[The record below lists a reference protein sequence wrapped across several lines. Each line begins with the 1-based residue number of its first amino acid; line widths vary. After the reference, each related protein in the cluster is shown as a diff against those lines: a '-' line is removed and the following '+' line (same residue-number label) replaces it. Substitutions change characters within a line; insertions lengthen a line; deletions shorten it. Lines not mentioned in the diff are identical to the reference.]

1 MLINDEQIMFEHIKI
16 INLLKDQE
24 LSNLLQ
30 LLSLYATT
38 PEGHAPRACA
48 PQEKPTQL
56 EACTLQ
62 LKIATHS
69 NWRKPTYSRED
80 PEELKTNK

>member
-1 MLINDEQIMFEHIKI
+1 MLINDEQLMLEHIKI
-16 INLLKDQE
+16 INLLTDQE
-24 LSNLLQ
+24 LFNLLQ

-62 LKIATHS
+62 LECSHS
-69 NWRKPTYSRED
+69 QQLEKAHVQQGRSRRAKNE
-80 PEELKTNK
+80 

>member
-1 MLINDEQIMFEHIKI
+1 MLINDEQLMLEHIKI
-16 INLLKDQE
+16 INLLTDQE
-24 LSNLLQ
+24 LFNLLQ

-48 PQEKPTQL
+48 PQEKSTQL

-62 LKIATHS
+62 LESSHS
-69 NWRKPTYSRED
+69 QQLEKAHVQQGRSRRAKNE
-80 PEELKTNK
+80 

>member
-1 MLINDEQIMFEHIKI
+1 MLINDEQLMLEHIKI
-16 INLLKDQE
+16 INLLTDQE
-24 LSNLLQ
+24 LFNLLQ

-48 PQEKPTQL
+48 PQEKPRQL

-62 LKIATHS
+62 LESSHS
-69 NWRKPTYSRED
+69 QQLEKAHVQQGRSRRAKNE
-80 PEELKTNK
+80 